1 MISIIIITIDQ
12 YISWANRLKANHFTE
27 SDHFERH
34 LDISNFLQA
43 EFTCKRC
50 GICVRAS
57 PDVTHVIIVY
67 IYIYIYTYLYVYIF
81 IYIYIHIYIYIYIYD
96 MIYIYNMIF
105 IYMYMLAIFGYRIL
119 DVDKRWMIFR
129 SASLPGRA
137 EPEPASFR
145 LGTP

>member
-1 MISIIIITIDQ
+1 
-12 YISWANRLKANHFTE
+12 
-27 SDHFERH
+27 
-34 LDISNFLQA
+34 
-43 EFTCKRC
+43 
-50 GICVRAS
+50 
-57 PDVTHVIIVY
+57 
-67 IYIYIYTYLYVYIF
+67 
-81 IYIYIHIYIYIYIYD
+81 

-105 IYMYMLAIFGYRIL
+105 IYIYIYMYMLAIFGYRIL